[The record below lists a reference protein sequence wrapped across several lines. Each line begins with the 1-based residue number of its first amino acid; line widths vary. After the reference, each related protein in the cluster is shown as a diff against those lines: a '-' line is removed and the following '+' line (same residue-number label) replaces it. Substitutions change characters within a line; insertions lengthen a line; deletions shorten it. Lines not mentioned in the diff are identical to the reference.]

1 MPDSIMYQEDGF
13 VVLESDLP
21 EQFLTHDELRE
32 KLKGVLLSQQNNLP
46 RELEK
51 FSSVEEQARYL
62 MENYYEYDV
71 GPGKYL
77 QWYVV
82 RLEK

>member
-21 EQFLTHDELRE
+21 EQFLTRDELKE
-32 KLKGVLLSQQNNLP
+32 KLKVILLGEQNNLP

-51 FSSVEEQARYL
+51 FDSIEEQAQYL

-71 GPGKYL
+71 GAGKYL